1 MVQGRGSYRCW
12 RESTTVPG
20 VFSRLDEGIK
30 ETRAIL
36 RAPYGGRARCTPPIR
51 PATIAVALS
60 EWKMEIGKANSPKFL
75 TNRPWRSRL
84 GMGTWIYS
92 CLQSRGRE
100 GLDRAAGQAAEWPGC
115 QNARGDLP
123 HFPNPKAPWQ
133 GLSRSH
139 RRTPSGDVFETAS
152 LCARALLRWSLTEVT
167 APERQKPWLRSSK
180 IPLVNCRRENL
191 GPKPRGQNLVC
202 EFDSAI
208 MSASGK

>member
-20 VFSRLDEGIK
+20 VFSRLDEGLK

-36 RAPYGGRARCTPPIR
+36 RAPYRGRGAVHAADQAGDNRGGVVRT
-51 PATIAVALS
+51 
-60 EWKMEIGKANSPKFL
+60 KMEIGKANSPKFI

-84 GMGTWIYS
+84 RMGTWIYS

-133 GLSRSH
+133 GLSPSH

-167 APERQKPWLRSSK
+167 
-180 IPLVNCRRENL
+180 PL
-191 GPKPRGQNLVC
+191 K
-202 EFDSAI
+202 
-208 MSASGK
+208 GKNPGSEAQRYPS